1 MDFNQFSKSVKGYS
15 GGQISDSDIK
25 EAWQTT
31 CARHKKRD
39 IIGFKEFQSEFNI
52 HVPLSGS
59 LDSET
64 VVIRKVREWMFIK
77 QFSTSCAFE
86 RLLRTADRLVQ
97 KTLRRPDLHVA
108 CVMNG
113 VGLTAPEIDFLF
125 DTLSQSS
132 VANEISMKQWAS
144 KIFDDAMNPL

>member
-1 MDFNQFSKSVKGYS
+1 MEFHQFLKILQGYS
-15 GGQISDSDIK
+15 CNQLSDADIR
-25 EAWQTT
+25 EAWQSC
-31 CARHKKRD
+31 CAKHKKKD
-39 IIGFKEFQSEFNI
+39 VIGFKEFSAEFSI
-52 HVPLSGS
+52 HIPLSGS

-77 QFSTSCAFE
+77 QYSTSCAFE

-97 KTLRRPDLHVA
+97 KTMRRPDLHVA

-113 VGLTAPEIDFLF
+113 VSLSAPEIDFLF
-125 DTLSQSS
+125 DVLSQSS
-132 VANEISMKQWAS
+132 TANEITQSQWAS